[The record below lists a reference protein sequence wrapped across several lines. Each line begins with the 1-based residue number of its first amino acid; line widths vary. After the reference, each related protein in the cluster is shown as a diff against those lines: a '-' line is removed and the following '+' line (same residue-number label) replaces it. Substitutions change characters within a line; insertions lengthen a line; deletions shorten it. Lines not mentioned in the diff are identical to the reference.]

1 MLIDFKKAVQ
11 KHSMQVGDVIHVGA
25 HWGQEY
31 DDYKAVGANHVLF
44 IEPCDKAFRV
54 LQERFGNNDD
64 VTLFQSA
71 CGSEFSIEQ
80 MYTEE
85 DNTGMS
91 NSLLQPVKHL
101 QQHPNI
107 KFTGLEEVEVRRLDE
122 IIEHLSFSGNFLVM
136 DCQGFEL
143 EVLKGATE
151 TLDQVDYIYTEV
163 NRDEV
168 YKGCAKIEQLDEYL
182 KGFTRVETKWAGNWG
197 DAIYTRNSHLK

>member
-11 KHSMQVGDVIHVGA
+11 KYHMEIDGIIHVGA

-71 CGSEFSIEQ
+71 CGSEFSIER

-85 DNTGMS
+85 ANTGMS
-91 NSLLQPVKHL
+91 NSLLKPAKHL

-107 KFTGLEEVEVRRLDE
+107 QFTGLEEVEVRRLDE
-122 IIEHLSFSGNFLVM
+122 IIEYLLFKGNLLVM

-143 EVLKGATE
+143 EVLKGATA
-151 TLDQVDYIYTEV
+151 TLQGIDYIYTEV

-168 YKGCAKIEQLDEYL
+168 YEGCARIEQVDDYL
-182 KGFTRVETKWAGNWG
+182 QEFSRVETKWAGNWG
-197 DAIYTRNSHLK
+197 GCDI